1 MRSLLVYLLLLQTI
15 DNTVI
20 YMSITKIAKD
30 HLVRLLLGKDAV
42 PEGLVELNR
51 YFRINDPIHFE
62 YHKEDGVIVAVSS
75 NFLYGSIVTH
85 GRDMEELDRNIKD
98 AILTSFEVPSSYTK
112 EAGIRSEGEASQCAY
127 ALA

>member
-1 MRSLLVYLLLLQTI
+1 
-15 DNTVI
+15 
-20 YMSITKIAKD
+20 MSITKIAKD
-30 HLVRLLLGKDAV
+30 HLVRLLLGKDSV

-62 YHKEDGVIVAVSS
+62 YHQEDDVIVAVSS
-75 NFLYGSIVTH
+75 NFRYGSIVTH

-98 AILTSFEVPSSYTK
+98 AILTSFEVPSSYAK
-112 EAGIRSEGEASQCAY
+112 EAGIKREGEASQCVY